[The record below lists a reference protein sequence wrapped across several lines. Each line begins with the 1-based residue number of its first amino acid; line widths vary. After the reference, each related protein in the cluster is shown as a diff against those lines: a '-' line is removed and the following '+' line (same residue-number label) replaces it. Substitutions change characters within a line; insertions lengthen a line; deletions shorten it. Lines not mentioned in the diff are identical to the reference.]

1 MKKKV
6 LALLLTTTMIA
17 GLTAGCGGNSDSGSG
32 SNTTGDT
39 PAAADT
45 STSNDNA
52 SASSDDPWANVDT
65 SEHVV
70 ITYMTTGETPTG
82 TKEKYDQ
89 MMTELNKILTEKCN
103 AELQTYFISWTDYL
117 SNYNLTLAQM
127 DGTVDLVGTASDW
140 LDAWPNSK
148 NGAFLELSEDM
159 LKTYAPKTWAS
170 VPAENWELCKYNGD
184 IYLIPEDNYAQ
195 WTNHGFIYRLD
206 WAKAAGLSDGVKSWE
221 DLTTYFKY
229 VKETY
234 PDIIPW
240 DSDGTQ
246 YAQLAGGW
254 NMMLER
260 GVTVPLITSDGPFE
274 EALSCGGLDGIHPTG
289 NFGSRTKERFA
300 VLSLYAKGGPLMC
313 AEFWVGWFDHWGNGG
328 HMRGNPESPQDL
340 DDMLDMGHV
349 NIYMFE
355 GGTNFGFMNGSNY
368 YDELTPDVTS
378 YDYDALLTEAGDF
391 TEKYYK
397 FQKVIGKY
405 APVPKVEFTT
415 RIQKKAY
422 GKLTAVSQT
431 GLMQNLANI
440 AQPVVDKFPVCMEK
454 CGQGY
459 GYILYHS
466 VLRHE
471 QNLER
476 IRLWGANDRANIFV
490 DNRRVVNLYDR
501 ELEGE
506 YDVPAGKVKKAQ
518 DANAPSAGEESGT
531 KNEPITFA
539 PDAPIDILME
549 NMGRVNFGP
558 LMERQRK
565 GIQDCVQIN
574 GHMHYNWTMYP
585 LPLDNIDRLDF
596 DRDFTEGLPA
606 FYKFE
611 LDVDEAGD
619 TFLELDGWG
628 KGCVFLNG
636 FNLGRYWE
644 IGPQRRLYIPAPLLR
659 HGKNE
664 LIVFET
670 EGKATGT
677 IELKDEPD
685 IG

>member
-1 MKKKV
+1 MGQFEIRDNFYLDGKPFRV
-6 LALLLTTTMIA
+6 I
-17 GLTAGCGGNSDSGSG
+17 SGSIHYFRVVPEYWRDRLEKLKAMG
-32 SNTTGDT
+32 CNTVETYI
-39 PAAADT
+39 A
-45 STSNDNA
+45 
-52 SASSDDPWANVDT
+52 WNVHEPQKGVFDFGGR
-65 SEHVV
+65 H
-70 ITYMTTGETPTG
+70 
-82 TKEKYDQ
+82 
-89 MMTELNKILTEKCN
+89 
-103 AELQTYFISWTDYL
+103 
-117 SNYNLTLAQM
+117 
-127 DGTVDLVGTASDW
+127 DLVKFVRMAEELGLYVILRPSPYICAEWEFGGLPAW
-140 LDAWPNSK
+140 LLQEDGMRLRACYGP
-148 NGAFLELSEDM
+148 FLRHVREYYDKLFPLITPLQVTEGGPVIM
-159 LKTYAPKTWAS
+159 MQ
-170 VPAENWELCKYNGD
+170 VENEYGYYGD
-184 IYLIPEDNYAQ
+184 DTCYM
-195 WTNHGFIYRLD
+195 
-206 WAKAAGLSDGVKSWE
+206 
-221 DLTTYFKY
+221 
-229 VKETY
+229 ETMR
-234 PDIIPW
+234 D
-240 DSDGTQ
+240 
-246 YAQLAGGW
+246 
-254 NMMLER
+254 MMLER
-260 GVTVPLITSDGPFE
+260 GVTVPLITSDSPFE

-300 VLSLYAKGGPLMC
+300 VLSPYAKGGPLMC

-644 IGPQRRLYIPAPLLR
+644 IGPQRCLYIPAPLLR

-664 LIVFET
+664 IIVFET

>member
-1 MKKKV
+1 MGRFEIRDNFYLDGKPFRV
-6 LALLLTTTMIA
+6 I
-17 GLTAGCGGNSDSGSG
+17 SGSIHYFRVVPEYWRDRLEKLKAMG
-32 SNTTGDT
+32 CNTVETYIAWNVHEPRKGEFCFDGRYDLVKFVKT
-39 PAAADT
+39 AQDLGLYVILRPSPYICAEWEFGGLPAWLLQEDGMRLR
-45 STSNDNA
+45 SCHKSFI
-52 SASSDDPWANVDT
+52 
-65 SEHVV
+65 EHVRAYYDRLFPLIVPLQITEGGPV
-70 ITYMTTGETPTG
+70 ILMQVENEYGYYGDDTHYM
-82 TKEKYDQ
+82 
-89 MMTELNKILTEKCN
+89 ELMR
-103 AELQTYFISWTDYL
+103 D
-117 SNYNLTLAQM
+117 
-127 DGTVDLVGTASDW
+127 
-140 LDAWPNSK
+140 
-148 NGAFLELSEDM
+148 
-159 LKTYAPKTWAS
+159 
-170 VPAENWELCKYNGD
+170 
-184 IYLIPEDNYAQ
+184 
-195 WTNHGFIYRLD
+195 
-206 WAKAAGLSDGVKSWE
+206 
-221 DLTTYFKY
+221 
-229 VKETY
+229 
-234 PDIIPW
+234 
-240 DSDGTQ
+240 
-246 YAQLAGGW
+246 
-254 NMMLER
+254 MMLER

-274 EALSCGGLDGIHPTG
+274 EALSCGCLDGAHPTG

-300 VLSLYAKGGPLMC
+300 VLSPYAKGGPLMC

-328 HMRGNPESPQDL
+328 HMHGNPESPQDL

-391 TEKYYK
+391 TQKYYQ

-405 APVPKVEFTT
+405 ALIPKVEFTT
-415 RIQKKAY
+415 KIQKKAY

-431 GLMQNLANI
+431 GLMQNLVNI
-440 AQPVVDKFPVCMEK
+440 AQPIVDKFPVCMEK
-454 CGQGY
+454 CGQSY

-466 VLRHE
+466 TLQHE

-490 DNRRVVNLYDR
+490 DSRRVVNLYDR
-501 ELEGE
+501 ELDGE
-506 YDVPAGKVKKAQ
+506 YDVLAGKVQKAQ
-518 DANAPSAGEESGT
+518 DANAPAAREETGT
-531 KNEPITFA
+531 KNEPVIFE
-539 PDAPIDILME
+539 PNAPIDILME

-585 LPLDNIDRLDF
+585 LPLDNIDKLDF
-596 DRDFTEGLPA
+596 DKDFTEGLPA

-611 LDVDEAGD
+611 VDVEEAGD
-619 TFLELDGWG
+619 TFLELDRWG

-644 IGPQRRLYIPAPLLR
+644 IGPQKRLYIPAPLLR
-659 HGKNE
+659 QGKNE
-664 LIVFET
+664 IVVFET
-670 EGKATGT
+670 EGKATGV